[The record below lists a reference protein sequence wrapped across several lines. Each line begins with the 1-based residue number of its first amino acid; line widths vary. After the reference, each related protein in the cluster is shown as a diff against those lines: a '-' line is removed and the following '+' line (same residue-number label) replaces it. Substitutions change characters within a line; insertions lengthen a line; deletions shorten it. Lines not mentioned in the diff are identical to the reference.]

1 MNSSNLK
8 RFQVLALDGGGFRGL
23 AQAQFLA
30 DMEQATGR
38 RTADCFDLITGTST
52 GAILALAVSLGIPA
66 RQIVDF
72 YIEDGRKIFPT
83 NWLSRK
89 IHSIWQWVRPAHS
102 AKPLQSALRN
112 CLRVVGAPEKEPIL
126 GDSLT
131 RLVIPAYYLTECK
144 PYYFKTDHTTDY
156 RVDWTRP
163 MWEVAMATTAAPTYF
178 RFFTSSKR
186 EHFCDGGL
194 FANNPAVVGIIEAER
209 ILKVPTEQLWVLNL
223 GNGELSSTL
232 KSPPWYRNC
241 GFLGWAKSLVTYLL
255 DNNAHEVPA
264 TSKLILG
271 ERYVR
276 IAPKVSNTDFPLDQY
291 DPDALASAGKNLFR
305 SESKR
310 VDAFFRHTAAPYHK
324 HYHNNS
330 TL

>member
-1 MNSSNLK
+1 MTSTDHQ

-30 DMEQATGR
+30 EMEEATGR

-52 GAILALAVSLGIPA
+52 GAILAAAVSLGIPA

-72 YIEDGRKIFPT
+72 YIEDGRKIFPSS
-83 NWLSRK
+83 WFSRK
-89 IHSIWQWVRPAHS
+89 LHSLWQWVRPAHS
-102 AKPLQSALRN
+102 AKPLEKALRR
-112 CLRVVGAPEKEPIL
+112 CLRRLDAPEQEPIL
-126 GDSLT
+126 GESIT

-144 PYYFKTDHTTDY
+144 PYYFKTDHTSDY

-163 MWEVAMATTAAPTYF
+163 IWEVAMATTAAPTYF
-178 RFFTSSKR
+178 PYFTSSKQ

-194 FANNPAVVGIIEAER
+194 FANNPSLVGIIEAER
-209 ILKVPTEQLWVLNL
+209 ILKIPTERLWVLNL
-223 GNGELSSTL
+223 GNGEISSTL
-232 KSPPWYRNC
+232 GSPPWYRNC
-241 GFLGWAKSLVTYLL
+241 GFLGWAKALVTYLL

-264 TSKLILG
+264 TSRLILG

-276 IAPKVSNTDFPLDQY
+276 IAPKVSNTVMPLDKY
-291 DPDALASAGKNLFR
+291 DPSALASAGSNLFR
-305 SESKR
+305 SEGRKAE
-310 VDAFFRHTAAPYHK
+310 AFFRHLAAPYQK
-324 HYHNNS
+324 HHFKTT